1 MKTGFRDK
9 GLTVACEMVG
19 AVEVPGGCGHFLRIC
34 PCRQPADSSLLGAAE
49 KMKAP
54 PVACDELPVAP
65 GRGGF
70 ALWGGMCSQPV
81 GSEGSILKAPAWG
94 LALG

>member
-1 MKTGFRDK
+1 MAVALSCDLSMRAVCC
-9 GLTVACEMVG
+9 LTSM
-19 AVEVPGGCGHFLRIC
+19 
-34 PCRQPADSSLLGAAE
+34 LGVAE
-49 KMKAP
+49 KKKAP

-70 ALWGGMCSQPV
+70 ALGGGMCSQPM